1 MSVSREVQEPRIE
14 DLDWEVDVK
23 KAGEAILAEIPEDLR
38 ERYRRKAKAAPTSY
52 RAAVFLKCLQ
62 CSEWEYKEAQR
73 CRQVLCPLW
82 EFRAKVFRPYRGK
95 AKLRVVK

>member
-1 MSVSREVQEPRIE
+1 VE
-14 DLDWEVDVK
+14 LDVEA
-23 KAGEAILAEIPEDLR
+23 AGRAIVEAIPERVR
-38 ERYRRKAKAAPTSY
+38 ERYRRRAMQAPTNY

-82 EFRAKVFRPYRGK
+82 EYRAKLFRPYRGK